1 MLVSERGNIYIV
13 LDEVR
18 IIFFFDEYEYI
29 YVGSSQVFL
38 SRIGRVL
45 SKNVDSKASLRIRR
59 NVSSGEGIRD

>member
-13 LDEVR
+13 LDEIR
-18 IIFFFDEYEYI
+18 IIFFFDEYEYTLAR
-29 YVGSSQVFL
+29 VFL

-45 SKNVDSKASLRIRR
+45 SKNIDSKASLRIRR